1 MQKEVLLVGPGYMGR
16 EYCKVLLAQEYVP
29 VVIGRGTESAKKF
42 TEEIGVP
49 VNWLDLDL
57 ALRKIKELPKYAIVA
72 STEESQSD
80 NTISLIKAGIKNI
93 LLEKP
98 GGMFISN
105 IEEISKTASR
115 YNANV
120 YIAYNRRFYASTD
133 KALQIIEEDGG
144 VRDAFFEITEWGN
157 TIGNAV
163 KDRTT
168 DIKEEILSN
177 NSSHV
182 IDLFMFFCGEPMD
195 YKCYVKN
202 DPLLSWHKSGC
213 IYAGA
218 GITNKDI
225 LFSYHADWNAPG
237 RWGLELLTLK
247 HRIIFKPMERLKI
260 QNINSVEINDVEIND
275 DIDKIFKP
283 GLYRQVEAF
292 LNDIKDE
299 RKITAQQQ
307 VQHMKFFADMEKKQ
321 YR

>member
-1 MQKEVLLVGPGYMGR
+1 
-16 EYCKVLLAQEYVP
+16 
-29 VVIGRGTESAKKF
+29 
-42 TEEIGVP
+42 
-49 VNWLDLDL
+49 
-57 ALRKIKELPKYAIVA
+57 
-72 STEESQSD
+72 
-80 NTISLIKAGIKNI
+80 
-93 LLEKP
+93 
-98 GGMFISN
+98 MFISN
-105 IEEISKTASR
+105 LEEISRIASE

-144 VRDAFFEITEWGN
+144 VRDAFFEITEWGSI
-157 TIGNAV
+157 IGDAV

-168 DIKEEILSN
+168 DIKEEILSS

-182 IDLFMFFCGEPMD
+182 IDLFMFFCGEPID
-195 YKCYVKN
+195 YKCYVKS

-247 HRIIFKPMERLKI
+247 HRIIFRPMEQLKI
-260 QNINSVEINDVEIND
+260 QNINSVEINDVDLDD
-275 DIDKIFKP
+275 DIDKKFKP
-283 GLYRQVEAF
+283 GLYRQVESF

-299 RKITAQQQ
+299 KKITVQQQ
-307 VQHMKFFADMEKKQ
+307 VQHMKFFADIEKKQ